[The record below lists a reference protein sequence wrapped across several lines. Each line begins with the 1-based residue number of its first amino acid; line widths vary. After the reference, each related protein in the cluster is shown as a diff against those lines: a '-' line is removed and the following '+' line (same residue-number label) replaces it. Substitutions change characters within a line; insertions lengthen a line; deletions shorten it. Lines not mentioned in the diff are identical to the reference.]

1 MATKFKTL
9 AEKSCWFSAANIVFF
24 RGRSNSTKCKS
35 KGMADNATTV
45 LVFVAT
51 ITALVVGGS
60 VSAVVTVTKGDSA
73 VGMTVRLST
82 ARRDFA

>member
-9 AEKSCWFSAANIVFF
+9 AEKSCWFSAANIVFLC
-24 RGRSNSTKCKS
+24 GRSNSTKS
-35 KGMADNATTV
+35 KGMADNTTTV

-51 ITALVVGGS
+51 IAALVVGGS